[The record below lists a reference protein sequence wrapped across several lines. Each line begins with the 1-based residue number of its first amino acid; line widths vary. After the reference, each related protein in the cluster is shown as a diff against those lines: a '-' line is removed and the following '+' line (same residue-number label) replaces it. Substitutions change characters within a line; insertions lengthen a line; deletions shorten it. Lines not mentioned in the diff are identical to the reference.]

1 MSRYIISGGKKLQG
15 EISIRGAKNA
25 SYKQIIASLLSDQT
39 TQLTNIPNISDI
51 KITESIAK
59 SLGSEIK
66 SCGEHCVQVT
76 TPKIKNYIVPQG
88 TGVKSRSSFMFSAPL
103 LARNGQAIVPTPGGD
118 RLGNRPLDRLIDCF
132 SKMNIKTEETDT
144 NLIFKTEKILPTHY
158 TFNKPSHTVT
168 ETVIMTAVLTNG
180 ETVLENCGQE
190 PEIDDLIILLNKMG
204 AKIQRDLVDP
214 GKIIIQGVSSLKG
227 AEHQV
232 ICDRNEIVTFAC
244 AALATK
250 GSVNILR
257 ADPKTVKT
265 FLETIETMGAKV
277 QTGQEE
283 INVSWEKPLKAINIE
298 TGPEPGFMT
307 DWQALFSIL
316 LTQSVGCSSIIEK
329 VYPSRFQHISN
340 LQKMGA
346 KVQLFNPIVDDPNT
360 FYQFNPESDKPEF
373 FHGVKIYGPT
383 KLNPTNFVIDDL
395 RAGAS
400 TTIAALVAEGTSTID
415 GVEFIERGYEKLAE
429 RLSSL
434 GANIEY
440 IKI

>member
-59 SLGSEIK
+59 SLGSEINY
-66 SCGEHCVQVT
+66 CGEHCVQVT
-76 TPKIKNYIVPQG
+76 TSKIKKTIVPQG
-88 TGVKSRSSFMFSAPL
+88 TGIKSRSSFMFSAPL
-103 LARNGQAIVPTPGGD
+103 LARMGQATVPTPGGD

-132 SKMNIKTEETDT
+132 SKMNIQIKETET
-144 NLIFKTEKILPTHY
+144 NLIFNTEKIKPVHY
-158 TFNKPSHTVT
+158 VFNKPSHTVT
-168 ETVIMTAVLTNG
+168 ETVIMTAVLTSG

-190 PEIDDLIILLNKMG
+190 PEIDDLIKLLNKMG
-204 AKIQRDLVDP
+204 AQIQRDNIDP
-214 GKIIIQGVSSLKG
+214 GKIMIQGVSSLKG
-227 AEHQV
+227 TEHQV

-257 ADPKTVKT
+257 VDPKTVKT
-265 FLETIETMGAKV
+265 FLEIIEHMGAKV

-283 INVSWEKPLKAINIE
+283 INIFWNKPLKATSIE
-298 TGPEPGFMT
+298 TGPEPMFMT

-316 LTQSVGCSSIIEK
+316 LTQAVGCSSVIER
-329 VYPSRFQHISN
+329 VYPNRFQHIAN
-340 LQKMGA
+340 LQKMGV
-346 KVQLFNPIVDDPNT
+346 KVQLFNPIVDDPENY
-360 FYQFNPESDKPEF
+360 YQFNKESDNPTF

-383 KLNPTNFVIDDL
+383 KLKPTNFIIDDL

-400 TTIAALVAEGTSTID
+400 ATIAALAAEGTSTID

>member
-25 SYKQIIASLLSDQT
+25 SYKQIIASMLSDQT

-59 SLGSEIK
+59 SLGSEIS
-66 SCGEHCVQVT
+66 SCGEHCVKVT
-76 TPKIKNYIVPQG
+76 TPKIKNFTVPQG

-103 LARNGQAIVPTPGGD
+103 LNRTGQAIVPTPGGD

-132 SKMNIKTEETDT
+132 SKMNIQTKETET
-144 NLIFKTEKILPTHY
+144 NLIFTTQKIKPVHY
-158 TFNKPSHTVT
+158 IFNKPSHTVT
-168 ETVIMTAVLTNG
+168 ETLIMTAVLVPG
-180 ETVLENCGQE
+180 ETILENCGQE

-204 AKIQRDLVDP
+204 GKIQRDLTDP
-214 GKIIIQGVSSLKG
+214 GKIIIQGVSSLTG
-227 AEHQV
+227 TQHQV

-265 FLETIETMGAKV
+265 FLETIENMGAKV
-277 QTGQEE
+277 QTGEEE
-283 INVSWEKPLKAINIE
+283 INISWEKPLKATNIE
-298 TGPEPGFMT
+298 TGPEPAFMT

-316 LTQSVGCSSIIEK
+316 LTQSVGCSSVIEK
-329 VYPSRFQHISN
+329 VYPSRFQHIAN

-346 KVQLFNPIVDDPNT
+346 KVQLFNPIVENPET
-360 FYQFNPESDKPEF
+360 YYQFNPENDNPNF

-383 KLNPTNFVIDDL
+383 KLQPTNFIIDDL

-400 TTIAALVAEGTSTID
+400 TTIAALVADGISTID

>member
-59 SLGSEIK
+59 SLGSEINY
-66 SCGEHCVQVT
+66 CGEHCIQVT
-76 TPKIKNYIVPQG
+76 TPKIKNNIVPQG

-103 LARNGQAIVPTPGGD
+103 LARNGQATVPTPGGD

-132 SKMNIKTEETDT
+132 AKMNIKTEETDS
-144 NLIFKTEKILPTHY
+144 NLIFKTEKIHPTHY

-168 ETVIMTAVLTNG
+168 ETVIMTAVLTEG
-180 ETVLENCGQE
+180 ETILENCGQE
-190 PEIDDLIILLNKMG
+190 PEIDDLIILLNNMG
-204 AKIQRDLVDP
+204 AKIQRGTVDP
-214 GKIIIQGVSSLKG
+214 GTITIQGVSSLKG
-227 AEHQV
+227 TQHQV

-265 FLETIETMGAKV
+265 FLETIEIMGAKV
-277 QTGQEE
+277 QTGQDE
-283 INVSWEKPLKAINIE
+283 ISIYWDKPLKAINIE
-298 TGPEPGFMT
+298 TGPEPMFMT

-329 VYPSRFQHISN
+329 VYPSRFQHIAN

-360 FYQFNPESDKPEF
+360 FYQFNPESDNPAF

-400 TTIAALVAEGTSTID
+400 TTIAALVAQGTSTID